1 MNKGRKIATFSGL
14 SFVPLTT
21 EDLSKVIAEGE
32 PDKGVSYHF
41 VNAFSIVCAR
51 ESKLVHQALS
61 NGALICDGKPLNHI
75 LKKSGAVF
83 CYSRGVDFMRLILQD
98 RNSKSKHY
106 FLGSTQDVLQ
116 EMIVNAKALNS
127 DLQVVGAYAPPFRQD
142 FSDFATELGA
152 RISESKAT
160 CVWIGLGT
168 PKQDLLS
175 SELARI
181 LNAHIF
187 AVGAAFDFLSKRKL
201 EAPKLFQKLGLEWLI
216 RLLLEPRRL
225 GKRYLVGNVI
235 FLKIAIQHL
244 LKREGV

>member
-1 MNKGRKIATFSGL
+1 MATFFGL
-14 SFVPLTT
+14 TFKPLTL
-21 EDLSKVIAEGE
+21 EELSRDIAEGE
-32 PDKGVSYHF
+32 PDKGISYHF
-41 VNAFSIVCAR
+41 VNAFSIACAS

-61 NGALICDGKPLNHI
+61 QGVLICDGKPLNQI

-83 CYSRGVDFMRLILQD
+83 CYARGVDFMRFILQD

-116 EMIVNAKALNS
+116 EMTLNAKALNS
-127 DLQVVGAYAPPFRQD
+127 DLQVVGLYAPPFRDD
-142 FSDFATELGA
+142 FTDYAAEIGA

-175 SELARI
+175 SELSGI
-181 LNAHIF
+181 INAHIF
-187 AVGAAFDFLSKRKL
+187 AVGAAFDFLSERKL
-201 EAPKLFQKLGLEWLI
+201 EAPKFFQKLNLEWLF

-225 GKRYLVGNVI
+225 GKRYLVGNII
-235 FLKIAIQHL
+235 FLKIAIWDRI
-244 LKREGV
+244 KRQNL